1 MPGGASDTIPL
12 DPAGPPMGAAVPDG
26 EIVLDGEVVVV
37 DEAMPDDEIMGV
49 VTEGDGEGAV
59 TEGDGEGAVTEGDGE
74 TLEVLTAWDG
84 ADVCPMTATTRLR
97 R

>member
-59 TEGDGEGAVTEGDGE
+59 TEGDGE